1 MVAHS
6 LSLASPALARTTLP
20 SAGVIDMMVS
30 SSRGEAILGPCDTRA
45 RERERERE
53 RERARKSEPQL
64 RADKLPGLVACR
76 HGDPTPPS
84 TPAAAAAPVALS
96 PSRVVMER
104 ETRLPRVTPFLRPEG
119 EKGKECLR
127 K

>member
-6 LSLASPALARTTLP
+6 LSLASPALARATLP

-45 RERERERE
+45 RERERER
-53 RERARKSEPQL
+53 ARKSEPQL

-76 HGDPTPPS
+76 HGDPAPPS